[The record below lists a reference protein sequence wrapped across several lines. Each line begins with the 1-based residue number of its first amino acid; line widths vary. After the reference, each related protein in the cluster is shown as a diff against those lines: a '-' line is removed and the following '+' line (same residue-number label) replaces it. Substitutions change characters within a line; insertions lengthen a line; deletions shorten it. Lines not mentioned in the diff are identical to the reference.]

1 VLRFRDEAWHKY
13 FTHKPFLDL
22 VENKFGIEARNNVV
36 EMEKIKLKRKILGD

>member
-1 VLRFRDEAWHKY
+1 LE
-13 FTHKPFLDL
+13 L